1 MTKNKTSD
9 QQEEIDVFRLLNKI
23 SKSTGKI
30 FKNSLDLAV
39 EIFSKWKILLAISVI
54 AYILG
59 VVYEN
64 KNQYQPEKEGSILV
78 GLNHG
83 SSIYF
88 YNSIDL
94 LQQKILSGDI
104 SFFREKLQFDGD
116 EILLDISASPII
128 SSQGFFELFE
138 DHNQMKVLINNT
150 QDLDETIKYDIKQHK
165 ISFLLSNGSS
175 NATVDK
181 IMRYLSSNPIYESIS
196 STYVQGTLNKI
207 EQSNKTITQINKLV
221 EKYSAQNPEKGR
233 SSQVYFDG
241 QNENV
246 SDILNVKSRLI
257 DNIAKAKMDLIVE
270 ASSIFRFDEEAALI
284 SKNKIFGKKT
294 VLFPAI
300 AIFSFIILFLLRKA
314 LLNYRK
320 IV

>member
-1 MTKNKTSD
+1 M
-9 QQEEIDVFRLLNKI
+9 KI
-23 SKSTGKI
+23 
-30 FKNSLDLAV
+30 
-39 EIFSKWKILLAISVI
+39 
-54 AYILG
+54 YI
-59 VVYEN
+59 
-64 KNQYQPEKEGSILV
+64 
-78 GLNHG
+78 
-83 SSIYF
+83 
-88 YNSIDL
+88 L
-94 LQQKILSGDI
+94 LQQKIFSGDI

-128 SSQGFFELFE
+128 SSQGFFELFK

-165 ISFLLSNGSS
+165 IYFLLSNGSS

-196 STYVQGTLNKI
+196 STYVQGALNKI

-246 SDILNVKSRLI
+246 SDILNIKSRLI

-270 ASSIFRFDEEAALI
+270 TSSIFRFDEEAALI

-300 AIFSFIILFLLRKA
+300 AIFSFIILYLLRRA

>member
-1 MTKNKTSD
+1 MCIRD
-9 QQEEIDVFRLLNKI
+9 R
-23 SKSTGKI
+23 
-30 FKNSLDLAV
+30 
-39 EIFSKWKILLAISVI
+39 
-54 AYILG
+54 
-59 VVYEN
+59 
-64 KNQYQPEKEGSILV
+64 
-78 GLNHG
+78 
-83 SSIYF
+83 
-88 YNSIDL
+88 
-94 LQQKILSGDI
+94 
-104 SFFREKLQFDGD
+104 
-116 EILLDISASPII
+116 
-128 SSQGFFELFE
+128 
-138 DHNQMKVLINNT
+138 
-150 QDLDETIKYDIKQHK
+150 DLDETIKYDIKQHK

-207 EQSNKTITQINKLV
+207 EQSNKTITQINKLI

-246 SDILNVKSRLI
+246 SDILNIKARLI
-257 DNIAKAKMDLIVE
+257 ENIAEAKMDLIVE
-270 ASSIFRFDEEAALI
+270 TSSIFRFDEEAALI